1 MMDIVLIHGA
11 WQGGWVW
18 ADIEPAL
25 VAAGHRC
32 HAVDL
37 PGSAPDI
44 PDRASITFA
53 DQISYLEGIIAR
65 IDGKVVVV
73 GHSGGGLA
81 ASQIAEEMPERVAG
95 IIFVVGMMLPDGVRF
110 ADVVES
116 CREQEPAAS
125 GIWPRLDH
133 LDGMSTVPA
142 AAAIDIFYHDCA
154 PSAAAGA
161 AAKLTPQSNA
171 ARDVAASIS
180 EARFGS
186 VPRIYIEALKDRSLV
201 PVVQRRMQEL
211 VPGASVRQMD
221 TGHAPMLA
229 NPQGLSDL
237 LLSSIAELEA
247 PTK

>member
-1 MMDIVLIHGA
+1 MTDIVLIHGA

-18 ADIEPAL
+18 TDIEPNL
-25 VAAGHRC
+25 AAVGHRC

-37 PGSAPDI
+37 LGSAPHT
-44 PDRASITFA
+44 PDRGSVTFT
-53 DQISYLEGIIAR
+53 DQ
-65 IDGKVVVV
+65 VVVV

-81 ASQIAEEMPERVAG
+81 ASQIAEEMPDRVIG
-95 IIFVVGMMLPDGVRF
+95 IVYVVGMMLPDGVRF

-116 CREQEPAAS
+116 CREREPSAS

-133 LDGMSTVPA
+133 LEGVSSVPA
-142 AAAIDIFYHDCA
+142 DAAIDIFYHDCE
-154 PSAAAGA
+154 PSAAANA

-171 ARDVAASIS
+171 ARDVAPRIS

-201 PVVQRRMQEL
+201 PAVQRRMQEL

-229 NPQGLSDL
+229 DPGGLSEL
-237 LLSSIAELEA
+237 LLTSIAELEA
-247 PTK
+247 TAT